1 MPKWTKDI
9 EAVEATTQA
18 TNGNSDPAPQWK
30 YDVFLSFRG
39 VDTRVSFLSHLSHE
53 LENSGEIRTFKDDKQ
68 LEIGE
73 DISQSL
79 LTAIEESRSAIIV
92 LSKNYA
98 FSAWCLDELT
108 KICQCMKGKKRIL
121 PIFFDVDP
129 SVVRYQKDTFGV
141 ALQKHARSGRY
152 DIVKVEQWKA
162 DLTKVG
168 NLSGWNLKDYKTE
181 RDLIEHIVKFVL
193 KTVRQNT

>member
-1 MPKWTKDI
+1 MVASVCSGHSWQFGSKKVNQWRDALRKVGTLSGWHTQDYKTGTELVEAIVASVCGQMKTIESEPTMTSESDENSIVISVCNQRNTTEIKHRMPKWTKDI

-79 LTAIEESRSAIIV
+79 LTAIEESR
-92 LSKNYA
+92 
-98 FSAWCLDELT
+98 
-108 KICQCMKGKKRIL
+108 
-121 PIFFDVDP
+121 
-129 SVVRYQKDTFGV
+129 
-141 ALQKHARSGRY
+141 
-152 DIVKVEQWKA
+152 
-162 DLTKVG
+162 
-168 NLSGWNLKDYKTE
+168 
-181 RDLIEHIVKFVL
+181 
-193 KTVRQNT
+193 